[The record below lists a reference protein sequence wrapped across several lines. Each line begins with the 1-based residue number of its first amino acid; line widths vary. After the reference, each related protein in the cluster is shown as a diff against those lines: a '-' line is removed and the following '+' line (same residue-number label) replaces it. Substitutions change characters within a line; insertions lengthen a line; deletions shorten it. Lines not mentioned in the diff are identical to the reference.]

1 MSLMSGWRTGRPAE
15 VASET
20 RAMLLGITLLNVV
33 ALAGP
38 LVLPLFNEG
47 LQRSLHLSAAEI
59 GEVTALSMV
68 SGMLSNLLS
77 KYWVRRFTWP
87 SVARVLLIGL
97 ILTDVLWYVCER
109 AWIPLLAVQGLM
121 GFLSGSLYSLTLAVI
136 GDGRHADRM
145 FGIIMAAQ
153 VAFQVAGLLA
163 GPLILAHGS
172 IDTLIGIFLV
182 LNALSLLLTR
192 VLPARGRTVVTSV
205 PFVSLMRLP
214 IMLGLSGCIFFMLNV
229 GAYWTYVELI
239 GRHAGLSEVEVANGL
254 VIGVSVGLLGGL
266 AASWSAKRFNRNG
279 LLAVGALM
287 IVIAVWLLPSPLSVA
302 QFAISCAI
310 YNFAWNFSLALNYSA
325 INAID
330 STGHVLPLTPAFH
343 SAGAAA
349 GPGIAA
355 LLVGPYGYDCV
366 IWLAA
371 GGAVLSVACFVAS
384 GAALRARVAPSGD
397 REAR

>member
-1 MSLMSGWRTGRPAE
+1 
-15 VASET
+15 
-20 RAMLLGITLLNVV
+20 MLIGITLLNVV

-59 GEVTALSMV
+59 GEVTALGMV
-68 SGMLSNLLS
+68 SGVLSNLLT
-77 KYWVRRFTWP
+77 KYWIRRFNWP
-87 SVARVLLIGL
+87 AATRVLLVGL
-97 ILTDVLWYVCER
+97 IVTDLLWFVCER
-109 AWIPLLAVQGLM
+109 QWIPLLAVQCLM

-136 GDGRHADRM
+136 GDGKHADRM

-153 VAFQVAGLLA
+153 VAFQVIGLLA
-163 GPLILAHGS
+163 GPLILRHGGL
-172 IDTLIGIFLV
+172 DLIIAIFAL
-182 LNALSLLLTR
+182 LNAASLLLTSL
-192 VLPARGRTVVTSV
+192 LPARGRSVVTTV
-205 PFVSLMRLP
+205 PFVSLMKLP
-214 IMLGLSGCIFFMLNV
+214 IVLALAGCVFFMLNI

-239 GRHAGLSEVEVANGL
+239 ARHAGLGDAEVASSL
-254 VIGVSVGLLGGL
+254 AAGVSAGLLGGL
-266 AASWSAKRFNRNG
+266 AVSWSAPRFNRNG

-287 IVIAVWLLPSPLSVA
+287 IVGAVWLLFTPLSIG

-355 LLVGPYGYDCV
+355 FLVGPYGYDCV

-371 GGAVLSVACFVAS
+371 GGAVVSVGCFLAS
-384 GAALRARVAPSGD
+384 SAVLRARVAASGN
-397 REAR
+397 RQAR

>member
-1 MSLMSGWRTGRPAE
+1 G
-15 VASET
+15 
-20 RAMLLGITLLNVV
+20 
-33 ALAGP
+33 
-38 LVLPLFNEG
+38 
-47 LQRSLHLSAAEI
+47 
-59 GEVTALSMV
+59 MV

-77 KYWVRRFTWP
+77 KYWVRRFSWP

-97 ILTDVLWYVCER
+97 ILTDVLWFVCER

-163 GPLILAHGS
+163 GPVILAHGA
-172 IDTLIGIFLV
+172 IDTLIGMFLV
-182 LNALSLLLTR
+182 LNAASLLLTR
-192 VLPARGRTVVTSV
+192 LLPARGRSVVTSV
-205 PFVSLMRLP
+205 PFISLMRLP
-214 IMLGLSGCIFFMLNV
+214 IMLGMSGCIFFMLNV

-279 LLAVGALM
+279 LLAVGALL
-287 IVIAVWLLPSPLSVA
+287 ILGAVWLLLSPLSVA
-302 QFAISCAI
+302 EFAISCAI

>member
-1 MSLMSGWRTGRPAE
+1 MSLMSSWRTGRPAE
-15 VASET
+15 VGSET
-20 RAMLLGITLLNVV
+20 RAMLIGITLLNVV

-59 GEVTALSMV
+59 GEVTSLGMV

-77 KYWVRRFTWP
+77 KYWVRRFSWP

-97 ILTDVLWYVCER
+97 ILTDVLWFVCER

-163 GPLILAHGS
+163 GPVILAHGA
-172 IDTLIGIFLV
+172 IDTLIGMFLV
-182 LNALSLLLTR
+182 LNAASLLLTR
-192 VLPARGRTVVTSV
+192 LLPARGRSVVTSV
-205 PFVSLMRLP
+205 PFISLMRLP
-214 IMLGLSGCIFFMLNV
+214 IMLGMSGCIFFMLNV

-279 LLAVGALM
+279 LLAVGALL
-287 IVIAVWLLPSPLSVA
+287 ILGAVWLLLSPLSVA
-302 QFAISCAI
+302 EFAISCAI

>member
-1 MSLMSGWRTGRPAE
+1 
-15 VASET
+15 
-20 RAMLLGITLLNVV
+20 MLIGITLLNVV

-59 GEVTALSMV
+59 GEVTALGMV
-68 SGMLSNLLS
+68 SGVLSNLLT
-77 KYWVRRFTWP
+77 KYWIRRFNWP
-87 SVARVLLIGL
+87 AATRVLLVGL
-97 ILTDVLWYVCER
+97 IVTDLLWFVCER
-109 AWIPLLAVQGLM
+109 QWIPLLAVQCLM

-136 GDGRHADRM
+136 GDGKHADRM

-153 VAFQVAGLLA
+153 VAFQVIGLLA
-163 GPLILAHGS
+163 GPLILRHGGL
-172 IDTLIGIFLV
+172 DLIIAIFAL
-182 LNALSLLLTR
+182 LNAASLLLTSL
-192 VLPARGRTVVTSV
+192 LPARGRSVVTTV
-205 PFVSLMRLP
+205 PFVSLMKLP
-214 IMLGLSGCIFFMLNV
+214 IVLALAGCVFFMLNI

-239 GRHAGLSEVEVANGL
+239 ARHAGLGDAEVASSL
-254 VIGVSVGLLGGL
+254 AAGVSAGLLGGL
-266 AASWSAKRFNRNG
+266 AVSWSAPRFNRNG

-287 IVIAVWLLPSPLSVA
+287 IVGAVWLLFTPLSIGK
-302 QFAISCAI
+302 FAISCAI

-355 LLVGPYGYDCV
+355 FLVGPYGYDCV

-371 GGAVLSVACFVAS
+371 GGAVVSVGCFLAS
-384 GAALRARVAPSGD
+384 SAVLRARVAASGN
-397 REAR
+397 RQAR